1 MRSSFHYDPKQQ
13 EKIGKKKG
21 KPVTSPLTTGAGTIF
36 CMQLF
41 SLKYYTVLQNI
52 AVVQRGC
59 LSFFCPD
66 HKKKEQKK
74 GKQKKNKK
82 KGKRENVP

>member
-1 MRSSFHYDPKQQ
+1 MTPSNMK
-13 EKIGKKKG
+13 EKIGEKG
-21 KPVTSPLTTGAGTIF
+21 ETVTSPLTTGAGTIF

-59 LSFFCPD
+59 LRCFARIIKKNMY
-66 HKKKEQKK
+66 KKKEQGEK
-74 GKQKKNKK
+74 GD
-82 KGKRENVP
+82 VP